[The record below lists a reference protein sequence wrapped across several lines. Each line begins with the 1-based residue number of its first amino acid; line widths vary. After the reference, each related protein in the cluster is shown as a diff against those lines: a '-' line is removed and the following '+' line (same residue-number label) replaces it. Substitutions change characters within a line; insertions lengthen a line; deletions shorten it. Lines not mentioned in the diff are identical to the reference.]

1 MAGRIRLARAQELAR
16 LPEIERRA
24 GAVLQ
29 GHPAQAVFAT
39 HGLDAEALRAGLT
52 REQLWVALD
61 EDERCVGYL
70 LGGRLDDGFR
80 VQQMDVDPCYGRR
93 GHGRALLRHA
103 RAATTAA
110 RLPRCAVECAVLRQR
125 RLRRTAA
132 CTMGAATARDL
143 ATGSCARLPDVP
155 AGGDALSAAIALS
168 LAAGSPLLSSPRP
181 PHS

>member
-70 LGGRLDDGFR
+70 LGGRLDDGFH

-93 GHGRALLRHA
+93 GHGRALLRQA
-103 RAATTAA
+103 RAAAAAAGFQCMLLTT
-110 RLPRCAVECAVLRQR
+110 LR
-125 RLRRTAA
+125 
-132 CTMGAATARDL
+132 
-143 ATGSCARLPDVP
+143 DVP
-155 AGGDALSAAIALS
+155 WNAPFYASEGFVALPPAQWGPQLRATWRQEAALGFPMHLRVAMRC
-168 LAAGSPLLSSPRP
+168 PLPS
-181 PHS
+181 H